1 MVMPEL
7 YDLVIVGAGPA
18 GLTAAIY
25 AARQKINFV
34 VLEAKACGGQLLVT
48 DKIENY
54 PGFPEG
60 IKGIELAEKMRKQAE
75 KLGAKILTEEVMN
88 LAIKDNVKEIT
99 TASKKIFKA
108 KAVIIATGSEHAKL
122 NVPGEKEFNGKGV
135 SYCATCDGN
144 FFRGKTVA
152 VIGGGNTA
160 LDYALYMDNL
170 AKKTYII
177 HRRDEFRG
185 ENALVEG
192 LKKSKVEKILKTV
205 CKEIRGD
212 KIVKEIV
219 LADAETGKNE
229 KTLKVDG
236 VFIAVGTNPLTKI
249 AQNIGIELDAQ
260 GNIKVN
266 QQQETNIPGIFAA
279 GDVTGGLRQITISA
293 GAGTIASLSAL
304 RYVKTRFSG
313 NQKL

>member
-1 MVMPEL
+1 MPEL
-7 YDLVIVGAGPA
+7 YDLVIIGAGPA
-18 GLTAAIY
+18 GMTAAIY
-25 AARQKINFV
+25 AARQRINFV
-34 VLEAKACGGQLLVT
+34 VFEAKAAGGQLLVT
-48 DKIENY
+48 DRIGNY

-60 IKGIELAEKMRKQAE
+60 IKGTELAEKMRNQAE
-75 KLGAKILTEEVMN
+75 RLGAKILTEEVMS
-88 LAIKDNVKEIT
+88 LALKDNVKEIT

-108 KAVIIATGSEHAKL
+108 KAVIIATGAEHAKL

-185 ENALVEG
+185 ENALVDA
-192 LKKSKVEKILKTV
+192 LNKSKVEKILKTV

-212 KIVKEIV
+212 KVVKEIV
-219 LADAETGKNE
+219 LADAESGKNE
-229 KTLKVDG
+229 RTLKVDG
-236 VFIAVGTNPLTKI
+236 VFIAVGTSPLTKI
-249 AQNIGIELDAQ
+249 TQNIGIELDAQ

-293 GAGTIASLSAL
+293 GAGTIASLSAFK
-304 RYVKTRFSG
+304 YIKTIY
-313 NQKL
+313 K